1 LDIDK
6 RDIIADMQMYASNFK
21 KRLNKILIIVASMQY
36 LLIGFLIDK

>member
-6 RDIIADMQMYASNFK
+6 RDIIADMQMYASNLK